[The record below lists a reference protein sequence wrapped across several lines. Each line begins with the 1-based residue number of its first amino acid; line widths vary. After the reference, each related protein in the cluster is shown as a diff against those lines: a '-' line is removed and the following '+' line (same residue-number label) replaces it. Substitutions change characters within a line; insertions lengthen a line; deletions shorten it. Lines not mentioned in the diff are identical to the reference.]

1 MGCEPIVK
9 LLFSVAEPAQ
19 MGIADDIRDYHSN
32 GSALLFSHP
41 PLFLQLRTICI
52 EHLRRLN
59 KRTVQRLSY

>member
-41 PLFLQLRTICI
+41 A
-52 EHLRRLN
+52 HN
-59 KRTVQRLSY
+59 KDHALKPTTD